1 MSKELG
7 GLGENVLETA
17 LRSFMT
23 LLSRGQYVERAYLIF
38 GKIDP
43 AFPATDSWFN

>member
-1 MSKELG
+1 VSKELG

-17 LRSFMT
+17 RSFMT

-43 AFPATDSWFN
+43 AFPATDS